1 MFLTVYLYESA
12 SVLEVVVVVVF
23 VAAVVDTVGLGVTE
37 DAGVDVWRTWGLTL
51 PPGQLRSSGL
61 PGSWIFF
68 LASFSAADSFGRPR
82 SRWSWCR
89 TRCLAWRRPAE
100 CRAPCTAPQKTI
112 PLLNV
117 FRTSVKALVRSA
129 GKPCCTWGLGFTPVG
144 GSRRPVQYVVNSW
157 VVRDG
162 RIVDRNQR

>member
-1 MFLTVYLYESA
+1 VENWGGMFLTVYLYESA
-12 SVLEVVVVVVF
+12 SVLEVVVVF

-82 SRWSWCR
+82 SRWSWCGVWHGGVR
-89 TRCLAWRRPAE
+89 LNAELRALHVCLYVGDANRRLN
-100 CRAPCTAPQKTI
+100 TAKNYYTTES
-112 PLLNV
+112 L
-117 FRTSVKALVRSA
+117 
-129 GKPCCTWGLGFTPVG
+129 
-144 GSRRPVQYVVNSW
+144 
-157 VVRDG
+157 
-162 RIVDRNQR
+162 